1 MMYDVMWGEMG
12 KLVQSLGLGSWGEE
26 CWSVGRLA
34 AQKSI
39 ARRKG
44 TVLDCSGIIGG
55 WVFLIFLNN

>member
-34 AQKSI
+34 A
-39 ARRKG
+39 RR
-44 TVLDCSGIIGG
+44 
-55 WVFLIFLNN
+55 NP